1 MAYKILVVDDEE
13 NMRALLKRVLG
24 KAGYQIECAESG
36 RKALQ
41 LAADKPFD
49 LVVIDVCMPDMDGL
63 EALAGFKVINRGMPV
78 IMISAFPSWERRQM
92 AESLGCAGYLAKPVD
107 MKVLK
112 NLIKKEL
119 RGTAKLE

>member
-1 MAYKILVVDDEE
+1 
-13 NMRALLKRVLG
+13 MRALLKRVLG

-92 AESLGCAGYLAKPVD
+92 AESLECAGYLAKPVD